1 MDSENSDIDIENV
14 EDPQDNAAFDLRFF
28 KEDEWLKASIEGILF
43 ISEGRVKVRD
53 IIKVLKVPEKR
64 IREML
69 EILEK
74 EYTSENR
81 GFILKKIGGGF
92 RLYSNPALRDILKEF
107 VKTNIRAHLSQA
119 ALETLAIIA
128 YRQPVTRTQ
137 IAEIRG
143 VRTDSVVLTLLDK
156 ELVTEAE
163 KLKEPG
169 NPNLY
174 RTTDR
179 FLELLGL
186 DDLGGLPRLSDFE
199 DDEKNNHAKPH

>member
-1 MDSENSDIDIENV
+1 MDSENNDKDIENI
-14 EDPQDNAAFDLRFF
+14 ENPQDEASFDLSFF
-28 KEDEWLKASIEGILF
+28 KEDEWLKACIEGILF
-43 ISEGRVKVRD
+43 ISEGQVKVRD
-53 IIKVLKVPEKR
+53 INKVLKVPEKR
-64 IREML
+64 IREIL

-74 EYTSENR
+74 EYAGENR
-81 GFILKKIGGGF
+81 GFILKKISGGF
-92 RLYSNPALRDILKEF
+92 RLYSNPALRDVLKEF
-107 VKTNIRAHLSQA
+107 IKTNIRTHLSQA

-128 YRQPVTRTQ
+128 YRQPVTRTH

-156 ELVTEAE
+156 ELVVEAD

-169 NPNLY
+169 NPIVY

-186 DDLGGLPRLSDFE
+186 DNLGGLPRLTDFG
-199 DDEKNNHAKPH
+199 DDERKNQT